1 VRRPEVQ
8 QELRAYAA
16 QLRMFG
22 YPPDAREVATRL
34 DGWADALAQRTAVTH
49 GRVVS
54 ARMTPAKEREI
65 WEVHRMFPTLPQHEI
80 ARRCGVNQG
89 RVSEVLAGRRT

>member
-1 VRRPEVQ
+1 MRRPEVQ

-16 QLRMFG
+16 QLRMLG
-22 YPPDAREVATRL
+22 YPSDAGEVATRL
-34 DGWADALAQRTAVTH
+34 DGWAEALAQRIAVTH
-49 GRVVS
+49 GRRVS

-65 WEVHRMFPTLPQHEI
+65 WETHRLFPTMPQHEI

-89 RVSEVLAGRRT
+89 RVSEVLAGKRT